1 MTVYTDFIDV
11 TEYQMSYMDF
21 IEIIEEYSTNNKIE
35 LYWAVSA
42 CDSLGCQMN
51 YFENEGLGWSLFIG
65 ASVYLSIDDNNKPPD
80 QFTIFPAYPNPF
92 NNTIE
97 MRVFS
102 MQGESMNISIYNLM
116 GQKVKTLI
124 SENIIDGGYKTLRW
138 NGTDASGQV
147 VSSGMYIVNI
157 IANDIF
163 KTQKILFLK

>member
-1 MTVYTDFIDV
+1 
-11 TEYQMSYMDF
+11 
-21 IEIIEEYSTNNKIE
+21 
-35 LYWAVSA
+35 
-42 CDSLGCQMN
+42 
-51 YFENEGLGWSLFIG
+51 
-65 ASVYLSIDDNNKPPD
+65 
-80 QFTIFPAYPNPF
+80 
-92 NNTIE
+92 
-97 MRVFS
+97 